1 MDQLVE
7 AATAEIRQGAVDY
20 GKNLEICD
28 CVGRDP
34 SEALALVA
42 AVKRR
47 LAKNDAHVQLLALTL
62 LEMCVKNCDNCHGAV
77 ESILSSVANLAQSP
91 SNVEVQTRAMELI
104 QQWGVAFEPLK
115 QS

>member
-28 CVGRDP
+28 CCTRNP

-47 LAKNDAHVQLLALTL
+47 
-62 LEMCVKNCDNCHGAV
+62 
-77 ESILSSVANLAQSP
+77 
-91 SNVEVQTRAMELI
+91 
-104 QQWGVAFEPLK
+104 
-115 QS
+115 

>member
-28 CVGRDP
+28 CCTRDP

-47 LAKNDAHVQLLALTL
+47 LGKNDAHVQLLSLTL
-62 LEMCVKNCDNCHGAV
+62 LEMCVKNCENCHGAV
-77 ESILSSVANLAQSP
+77 EQWARPSVANLAQAP
-91 SNVEVQTRAMELI
+91 SNIEVQTRAVEVI
-104 QQWGVAFEPLK
+104 Q
-115 QS
+115 